1 MNRKK
6 SKTFSKGNCLEKSL
20 FTLIELLVVIAI
32 IAILAAM
39 LLPAL
44 SAARE
49 RARNASCVNKLKQ
62 IGLAEMNYSTVN
74 KDWLCVN
81 DLHDST
87 AGGTAACSTK
97 PTFAPWTLAVQG
109 HFGVNVTIEDET
121 TAEQTR
127 EALFKC
133 PSDSKYY
140 TTRDTNWWISYELL
154 ALKAVGAD
162 SSKTTVFWGAYRREI
177 VGRDEPGC
185 AIGYDVAWGY
195 KGTNSGG
202 MTLTEGVYNH
212 PNACN
217 TLYLG
222 GYVKTLNIDNTI
234 RSQGTSHTGNGYLK
248 NVLDDV
254 TY

>member
-1 MNRKK
+1 MKNRK
-6 SKTFSKGNCLEKSL
+6 N

-49 RARNASCVNKLKQ
+49 RARNASCMNRLKQ

-81 DLHDST
+81 DIHNTTD
-87 AGGTAACSTK
+87 AGTAACTTK

-109 HFGVNVTIEDET
+109 HFGVSVTAEDET
-121 TAEQTR
+121 TAENTR
-127 EALFKC
+127 ASLFKC

-140 TTRDTNWWISYELL
+140 TPRPTNWWISYEFL

-162 SSKTTVFWGAYRREI
+162 SSKTTFFWGVYRREI
-177 VGRDEPGC
+177 VGRDDPGC
-185 AIGYDVAWGY
+185 AIAYDVAWGY
-195 KGTNSGG
+195 KGTSPGG
-202 MTLTEGVYNH
+202 MVLTEGVYNH

-217 TLYLG
+217 VLYLG
-222 GYVKTLNIDNTI
+222 GHAKSINIDGTI
-234 RSQGTSHTGNGYLK
+234 RSKGTTHTGNGYLK
-248 NVLDDV
+248 NVLDDI